1 MKRISKGI
9 SKGISND
16 AIVAGLFALVLLFG
30 ACSPAEVAKVCAQ
43 DAAVQPA
50 AVVAVEASAPVV
62 AAVAPTAAPVAGVA
76 VVAAQVDTAAVH
88 PAVVAECD
96 KLTAASA
103 TSTVPAAH

>member
-1 MKRISKGI
+1 MKRI

-16 AIVAGLFALVLLFG
+16 AIVAGLFALALVLLFG

-76 VVAAQVDTAAVH
+76 VVAAQVDTAAIH

-96 KLTAASA
+96 KLTASA